1 MHPTWMKI
9 GVCVVTG
16 ICAVQLRFA
25 FIFGQ
30 PIIDLSLGNDDTVI
44 LPGLTHESDRAA
56 IIWLFTIS
64 LGVPP
69 LQS

>member
-9 GVCVVTG
+9 GVCVATG
-16 ICAVQLRFA
+16 ICAVQLQFT

-30 PIIDLSLGNDDTVI
+30 PITDLSLGNDDTVI
-44 LPGLTHESDRAA
+44 LPGSTHESDRAA
-56 IIWLFTIS
+56 IYSQYPL
-64 LGVPP
+64 PP